1 MFALEPH
8 AVVVRAVA
16 VVSTIDDA
24 KLGEGM
30 STQIDVLITRLSE
43 TPFREL
49 FDCSPK
55 KTLVDLASGEI
66 PRIPTHRWK
75 RPKAIVQSERKVSN
89 QRENCCAQHSASHAP
104 CLSPV
109 IPKDQGP
116 RKIF

>member
-43 TPFREL
+43 TAFREL

-66 PRIPTHRWK
+66 PRIPTATSTIK
-75 RPKAIVQSERKVSN
+75 CQSLHHT
-89 QRENCCAQHSASHAP
+89 AASARLH
-104 CLSPV
+104 
-109 IPKDQGP
+109 
-116 RKIF
+116 